1 MKKNILFIAVA
12 AAILL
17 VLFFLSSRNKAPF
30 IPADDL
36 HKSVTTNEAC
46 GDCHAPGKGAP
57 LKESHPPKEQCLICH
72 KAKR

>member
-1 MKKNILFIAVA
+1 MKKNTLFIVA
-12 AAILL
+12 AAAVLL
-17 VLFFLSSRNKAPF
+17 VLFFLSSRNKVPF

-46 GDCHAPGKGAP
+46 EECHALGKRAP
-57 LKESHPPKEQCLICH
+57 LKESHPPKEQCLVCH